1 MSAVRS
7 EEFKIN
13 DEMREKFKKLEIDEA
28 GIERLRKA
36 YPDKSIE
43 DIYKA
48 YDDLTTWNYNKIGL
62 VKNVLVQLGLIDFS
76 RPSWASREGD
86 YIYTLMFFVIR
97 DGKSLEEARK
107 EIDQLSK
114 FSNNFL
120 LLAALSLGLKYDL
133 IKDLDLSKLTKLGC
147 GSFCDLSLPIKLF
160 LAPLLVKNT
169 ISIDDWGKLATDIN
183 VNKHNLEYAIKK
195 VAELTTPR
203 SFGHEVKQQDR
214 RGGALVAP
222 ESGVLD
228 VRDHGARS
236 ESERGISSFPLVGTA
251 FNRHQNLP
259 EDVVTHHDQLLIVRS
274 MAARL
279 HIHRDGHASLTV
291 MSSTMVARIRGH
303 ETNFG
308 FGM

>member
-7 EEFKIN
+7 DEFKIN
-13 DEMREKFKKLEIDEA
+13 DELREKFKKLEIDDA

-36 YPDKSIE
+36 YLGKSIE

-48 YDDLTTWNYNKIGL
+48 YDDLTTWDSNKIAL
-62 VKNVLVQLGLIDFS
+62 AKNVLIQLGLNDFS

-86 YIYTLMFFVIR
+86 YIYALMFFVIR
-97 DGKSLEEARK
+97 DGKSFEEARK
-107 EIDQLSK
+107 EIDQLSEN
-114 FSNNFL
+114 SNNFA

-133 IKDLDLSKLTKLGC
+133 IKDLDFPNLNRLGC
-147 GSFCDLSLPIKLF
+147 ASFCFLSLPIKLF
-160 LAPLLVKNT
+160 LAPLLVKKT
-169 ISIDDWGKLATDIN
+169 LSGEGWDKLVTDIH
-183 VNKHNLEYAIKK
+183 VNKHNLEYAIKQ
-195 VAELTTPR
+195 VAELTSSR
-203 SFGHEVKQQDR
+203 SVGHEVKHQER
-214 RGGALVAP
+214 RGGALVVP

-228 VRDHGARS
+228 IRDHGARS
-236 ESERGISSFPLVGTA
+236 ESDRGISSFPLVSTA

-259 EDVVTHHDQLLIVRS
+259 EDVVTNHDQLLIVRS

-291 MSSTMVARIRGH
+291 MGSMIVARIRGH
-303 ETNFG
+303 EANFG